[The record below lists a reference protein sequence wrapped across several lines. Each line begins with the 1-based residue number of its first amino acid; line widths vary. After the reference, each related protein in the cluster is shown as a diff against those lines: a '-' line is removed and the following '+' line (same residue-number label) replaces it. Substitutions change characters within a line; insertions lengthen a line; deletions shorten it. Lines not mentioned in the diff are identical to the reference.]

1 MRADDAINY
10 GAIGAVIGHEMTH
23 GFDDQGAKYDAN
35 GYLKMWWTKKDF
47 EEFQKRGEKL
57 AAQYDQFSPIEG
69 YNVNGK
75 LTLGENIA
83 DLGGLTIAYHAY
95 KLSLNGKES
104 KVMDGYTGEQRFFIG
119 WAQVWRRKYT
129 EEELL
134 RRLKTDPHSPSEFRV
149 NGVVRNMPEFYK
161 AWDVKAGDQLY
172 LPPEERVQIW

>member
-1 MRADDAINY
+1 
-10 GAIGAVIGHEMTH
+10 
-23 GFDDQGAKYDAN
+23 
-35 GYLKMWWTKKDF
+35 MWWTKKDF